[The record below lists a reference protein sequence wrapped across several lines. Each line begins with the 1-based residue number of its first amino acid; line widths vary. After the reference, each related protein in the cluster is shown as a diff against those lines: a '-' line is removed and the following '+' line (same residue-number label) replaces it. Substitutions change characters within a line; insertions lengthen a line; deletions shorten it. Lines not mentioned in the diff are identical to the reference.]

1 MSMRCWLGIHRYT
14 HIARL
19 ITTEKTTISGGY
31 RAHQELLA
39 VHLSCA
45 RCGRPQ
51 DRPILLVNIHN
62 SEIVQEAFR
71 LYEAQERARAVPV
84 PIRPNGRPVPEVPD
98 SPEPDK
104 VME

>member
-1 MSMRCWLGIHRYT
+1 MRLWCWIGLHRYT

-19 ITTEKTTISGGY
+19 ITSEKAGTHGGY
-31 RAHQELLA
+31 RGHQELLA
-39 VHLSCA
+39 VHLSCT
-45 RCGRPQ
+45 RCGHPQ
-51 DRPILLVNIHN
+51 DRPILLSNLHSTELVR
-62 SEIVQEAFR
+62 EAFR
-71 LYEAQERARAVPV
+71 VYEAQERARAVPV